1 MYEEVEIA
9 FADAARL
16 LRYKLDN
23 TFGVGFDL
31 KGFDYPWI
39 LQSRTW
45 TDSDKVLDVGAG
57 YSTLPIHIADNYGC
71 EVWAVDD
78 FGSSSEEEF
87 WKRNK
92 EPQEH
97 IERYPQVKFAVE
109 RLGDID
115 GSSLPLEYFDCIYSA
130 STLEH
135 VPEHLSEAVWH
146 HMDRLLKSGGDMVH
160 AVDMKFPS
168 NRGLLSFIKASVLDL
183 LGFLLPKSY
192 RIANLYYT
200 PKTYLSNVGSAI
212 GTRID
217 TRKWNI
223 GALRMVLDP
232 GIVIEPLDWAYNR
245 VVKDGLMDVPFLR
258 VTSLLI
264 HLKKKT

>member
-1 MYEEVEIA
+1 LYEVVEIA
-9 FADAARL
+9 FADAPRS
-16 LRYKLDN
+16 LRYKLDDA
-23 TFGVGFDL
+23 FGAGFDL

-39 LQSRTW
+39 IHSRTW
-45 TDSDKVLDVGAG
+45 RDSDKVLDVGAG
-57 YSTLPIHIADNYGC
+57 YSMLPIHLADHYGC

-97 IERYPQVKFAVE
+97 IKKHPQVRFAVE
-109 RLGDID
+109 RLGAIND
-115 GSSLPLEYFDCIYSA
+115 SSLPQEYFDCIYSA

-135 VPEHLSEAVWH
+135 VPEHLADQVWRHMH
-146 HMDRLLKSGGDMVH
+146 HLLKPGGEMVH

-168 NRGLLSFIKASVLDL
+168 NRGLFSFLKATMLDVF
-183 LGFLLPKSY
+183 GFILPKSY
-192 RIANLYYT
+192 RTTNLYYT
-200 PKTYLSNVGSAI
+200 PKTYLARVGSAI
-212 GTRID
+212 GTRIAV
-217 TRKWNI
+217 RKWNV

-245 VVKDGLMDVPFLR
+245 VVKDRLTDVPFLR